1 MKNGK
6 LTSFLVSEGLL
17 SENFSKTIPKN
28 IGRSANKE
36 GTIRFGVELLGNNPA
51 DNRSKRFKV
60 NK

>member
-1 MKNGK
+1 